1 MRKGGVY
8 SEIQSDS
15 NEQRRCVSSGNGKM
29 KNKQGLGE
37 DTVVRHHILDI
48 LPSSQDK
55 NVGEGLQL
63 FF

>member
-1 MRKGGVY
+1 
-8 SEIQSDS
+8 
-15 NEQRRCVSSGNGKM
+15 M